1 MPLSARPSVGDATD
15 YPEWFS
21 DPTFPT
27 GLESSPLNVSPT
39 ELSLTSSSLSCDP
52 ADHNGWETA
61 ALASAFTESILW
73 PDPVAESTYDEGV
86 GSTSVLKEAACGFP
100 WYSTPLGLSHP
111 IQSGSGVPLSS
122 SPVPPSPPTSVPSLP
137 EPDVAQGSVRNS
149 SSSTGHPSASPP
161 HSHISRLRHHNAV
174 ERRYRETV
182 GSAIVSLQTALPTP
196 LLPLRKNGLY
206 KPTKAEIISQA
217 ATYIQKLEGEQIAIV
232 ADRDRLLRLLIAYRR
247 VSCVNKSGSSGDSS
261 RCVSGGRGRWR
272 TGPVV
277 EDDGGW
283 YYSTDARAS

>member
-1 MPLSARPSVGDATD
+1 MPLSAQPSVGDATD

-73 PDPVAESTYDEGV
+73 PDPVAESTYDEAYPPCL
-86 GSTSVLKEAACGFP
+86 SPMSRKAPSETAA
-100 WYSTPLGLSHP
+100 
-111 IQSGSGVPLSS
+111 
-122 SPVPPSPPTSVPSLP
+122 
-137 EPDVAQGSVRNS
+137 VALATRR
-149 SSSTGHPSASPP
+149 PAPP

-174 ERRYRETV
+174 ERRYRKTV
-182 GSAIVSLQTALPTP
+182 GSAIASLHTALPTP

-247 VSCVNKSGSSGDSS
+247 VSCVNKSGSSGGSS
-261 RCVSGGRGRWR
+261 RCGGAGARDQWWR
-272 TGPVV
+272 TTAGGITRPTLVHREANYLKVV
-277 EDDGGW
+277 LF
-283 YYSTDARAS
+283 TR